1 LGSYEDWSDLVRS
14 TLMWLGE
21 ADPVETVEWA
31 RETDPRLDEKR
42 AVMAAWAAVIGQ
54 GKVTLERE
62 SMAILAELTA
72 LTAGLLDRP
81 ESHAD

>member
-21 ADPVETVEWA
+21 ADPVETMERA

-42 AVMAAWAAVIGQ
+42 AVMAAWAAVVGQ
-54 GKVTLERE
+54 GKVTARKVSEWASGE
-62 SMAILAELTA
+62 
-72 LTAGLLDRP
+72 GLP
-81 ESHAD
+81 